1 MRKLCT
7 CLLLGLIAACSSP
20 KESDE
25 TNVHALEVPA
35 GPDATGP
42 RASTGPDGT
51 VVLSWMEPD
60 ESGSTLWYSELTEDG
75 WQPSKTVVTGVDMFV
90 NWADM
95 PSVMALTETHW
106 VAHWLEMA
114 GNTTYA
120 YHVVVSQSFDRGGTW
135 SETIKPHT
143 DGTPT
148 EHGFVSLYP
157 QDGKVAAI
165 WLDGRKTGN
174 EQAADPTA
182 SGMTLRS
189 AVIDA
194 DGKLH
199 HEQLIDE
206 LICDCCQT
214 DAAIAQS
221 GPVAVYRDRTV
232 DEIRDISV
240 SRNVERVWSPG
251 VVLNND
257 NWQIAGCPV
266 NGPAIDA
273 RGNRVAA
280 AWFSA
285 PDQRAAVQVK
295 FSEDGGQSFGR
306 AIQLATEGSLGHVDT
321 VLLPDGSAVV
331 SWLQSSSSGRGDLVA
346 RRVTADGELGAV
358 RQIASNVPA
367 RSVPQLA
374 LAVEDIVLVWIEMS
388 GEITRIASARVGV
401 DGLK

>member
-214 DAAIAQS
+214 DVAVAQS

-240 SRNVERVWSPG
+240 SRNVERVWTPG

-273 RGNRVAA
+273 RGDRVAA

-285 PDQRAAVQVK
+285 PDQRAAVQIK

-346 RRVTADGELGAV
+346 RRVTADGELGAI

>member
-1 MRKLCT
+1 M
-7 CLLLGLIAACSSP
+7 IAACSSP
-20 KESDE
+20 EESDDA
-25 TNVHALEVPA
+25 NVHALEVHAGSNAA
-35 GPDATGP
+35 GPKV
-42 RASTGPDGT
+42 STAPDGT

-60 ESGSTLWYSELTEDG
+60 ESGSTLWYSELTENG
-75 WQPSKTVVTGVDMFV
+75 WQPSRTVVTGVDMFV

-106 VAHWLEMA
+106 AAHWLEMA
-114 GNTTYA
+114 GESTYA
-120 YHVVVSQSFDRGGTW
+120 YHVVVSQSFDRGRTW

-143 DGTPT
+143 DSTPT

-157 QDGKVAAI
+157 QNGKVAAI

-174 EQAADPTA
+174 EQSGDPTA
-182 SGMTLRS
+182 SGMTLRA

-199 HEQLIDE
+199 QEQLIDE

-214 DAAIAQS
+214 DVAIAQS

-232 DEIRDISV
+232 NEIRDIFV
-240 SRNVERVWSPG
+240 ARNVERIWSPG
-251 VVLNND
+251 VALNND

-266 NGPAIDA
+266 NGPAIAA

-295 FSEDGGQSFGR
+295 FSEDGGRSFGR
-306 AIQLATEGSLGHVDT
+306 AIQLATEGSLGHVDV
-321 VLLPDGSAVV
+321 VLLRDGSAVV
-331 SWLQSSSSGRGDLVA
+331 SWLQSSSGGHGDLVA
-346 RRVTADGELGAV
+346 RRVMADGDSGST
-358 RQIASNVPA
+358 RRIASNVPA
-367 RSVPQLA
+367 RSVPQMA
-374 LAVEDIVLVWIEMS
+374 LSGSDLVFVWTGS
-388 GEITRIASARVGV
+388 GDTPSHIQSARLAATSLPSV
-401 DGLK
+401 DL

>member
-214 DAAIAQS
+214 DVAVAQS

-306 AIQLATEGSLGHVDT
+306 AIQLATKGSLGHVDT

-346 RRVTADGELGAV
+346 RRVMADGELV
-358 RQIASNVPA
+358 RFD
-367 RSVPQLA
+367 RSRAMCRHVRSRSWPWLSKTSC
-374 LAVEDIVLVWIEMS
+374 LS
-388 GEITRIASARVGV
+388 GSR
-401 DGLK
+401 